1 MNATRSDAARPGI
14 AALATLAALAVAWGC
29 NWAFMKIAFAELPVW
44 GLRTWSLL
52 GAGLIILAIA
62 RMRDPR
68 IMPRDAGE
76 WRFLAI
82 AAFFNVTIWQI
93 TVAYGV
99 QILGSGHAAVLA
111 FTMPL
116 WSGLIAY
123 LFLREQMSLRFIVA
137 LAMGMA
143 GVILLSLRGGGFA
156 RADLPGIALMFAAAI
171 GWAIGTLYSKSR
183 KVSLPMLATTA
194 WQLLLGT
201 VPIMLLWPMIEPIA
215 WPHASAAAWL
225 GAAYT
230 TFVALVVG
238 YISWFRLVE
247 ILPAH
252 IASLASLAA
261 PMMAMLTGA
270 MLLHEALGPREILA
284 LGLML
289 GALTLVLVIPALARA
304 RTGH

>member
-1 MNATRSDAARPGI
+1 MSAAGAGAARPGI
-14 AALATLAALAVAWGC
+14 AALATLSALAVAWGC
-29 NWAFMKIAFAELPVW
+29 NWAFMKLAFAELPVW

-52 GAGLIILAIA
+52 AAGLVILAIA
-62 RMRDPR
+62 RLRDPHVL
-68 IMPRDAGE
+68 PRSAGE

-82 AAFFNVTIWQI
+82 AGFFNVTIWQVA
-93 TVAYGV
+93 VAYGV
-99 QILGSGHAAVLA
+99 QLLGSGHAAVLA

-116 WSGLIAY
+116 WSGLIAFV
-123 LFLREQMSLRFIVA
+123 FLRERLSLRFTIA

-156 RADLPGIALMFAAAI
+156 RGDLPGIAFMFAAAI

-183 KVSLPMLATTA
+183 RSSLPMLAATA
-194 WQLLLGT
+194 WQLLLGA
-201 VPIMLLWPMIEPIA
+201 VPIMLLWPLIEPIA
-215 WPHASAAAWL
+215 WPQASLGAWI

-261 PMMAMLTGA
+261 PVMAMLTGA
-270 MLLHEALGPREILA
+270 LMLHEALGLREILA
-284 LGLML
+284 LVLML
-289 GALTLVLVIPALARA
+289 GALARVLFIPALARA
-304 RTGH
+304 RAG